1 MNIILTI
8 ILGVIFIIYSL
19 TLNNETFS
27 TELLSFNELH
37 KGSHNKMRELRKLR
51 KMYQLRENIKNQ
63 KDASNLNKK
72 RPYIVL
78 KNIQ

>member
-27 TELLSFNELH
+27 AELLSFNELH

-51 KMYQLRENIKNQ
+51 KIYQLKANIKIQ
-63 KDASNLNKK
+63 KNASDLNKK
-72 RPYIVL
+72 RPYVVL
-78 KNIQ
+78 